1 LGEESDVDQ
10 HGQITSHF
18 ELYLKAMSEV
28 GAEPMDELH
37 DLLKCRNLSEVLEY
51 LESTHLN
58 VGIRDFLKFTFES
71 IQQKSIVEIAA
82 IFTFGR
88 EDLIPGMFQQIVD
101 NLRKEAPEK
110 IETLVYYLDRHIEVD
125 GDHHSHLAYQMLESL
140 CGSDENN
147 WKKAKLAAVESL
159 KYRIALWDSI
169 IQA

>member
-1 LGEESDVDQ
+1 V
-10 HGQITSHF
+10 
-18 ELYLKAMSEV
+18 
-28 GAEPMDELH
+28 LH
-37 DLLKCRNLSEVLEY
+37 Y
-51 LESTHLN
+51 LENSSLN
-58 VGIRDFLKFTFES
+58 KGIRDFLKFTFES

-140 CGSDENN
+140 CGSDKDN
-147 WKKAKLAAVESL
+147 WKKAELAAVESL
-159 KYRIALWDSI
+159 TYRIALWDSI